1 MKNYCTPPTHQKAV
15 LLLVCHDG
23 PGIVAAISNFV
34 FQNGGNIL
42 DSDQHSDL
50 ETNTFF
56 MRVEWEVKDFKLTQ
70 AQAQEELEKITQSFR
85 INFELKYNNCLPR
98 MTIFVSKYSHCLYDL
113 LERYQQAE
121 LEVEIPLIISNHED
135 LRPVAEHFKV
145 PYYCIPITAKNKK
158 EAEDQE
164 LALLQQEQI
173 DFVVLARYMQV
184 LSPEF
189 IKKYPSRIINIHHSF
204 LPAFVGA
211 KPYHQAYARGVKII
225 GATSHYVTEEVDQGP
240 IIAQQVAAISHRDRV
255 EDLVRKGRNLER
267 SALAYAVRMHV
278 QNRVL
283 AYNNKTIVFE

>member
-1 MKNYCTPPTHQKAV
+1 MLPQNPSAV
-15 LLLVCHDG
+15 LRLVCKDE
-23 PGIVAAISNFV
+23 PGIVARISNFIY
-34 FQNGGNIL
+34 QNGGNIL
-42 DSDQHSDL
+42 DADQHSDL
-50 ETNTFF
+50 ESGTFF
-56 MRVEWEVKDFKLTQ
+56 MRLEWERKGFRLSQEQ
-70 AQAQEELEKITQSFR
+70 ARQELETLTSSFR
-85 INFELKYNNCLPR
+85 ISYDLKYNECLPR
-98 MTIFVSKYSHCLYDL
+98 MAIFVSKYSHCLYDL
-113 LERYQQAE
+113 LERHQQGE

-135 LRPVAEHFKV
+135 LRRVADHFKIR
-145 PYYCIPITAKNKK
+145 YHCIPITPENK
-158 EAEDQE
+158 AESENRE
-164 LALLQQEQI
+164 LELLQRSNI

-189 IKKYPSRIINIHHSF
+189 IAQYPNRIINIHHSF

-267 SALAYAVRMHV
+267 SALAYGVRMHV